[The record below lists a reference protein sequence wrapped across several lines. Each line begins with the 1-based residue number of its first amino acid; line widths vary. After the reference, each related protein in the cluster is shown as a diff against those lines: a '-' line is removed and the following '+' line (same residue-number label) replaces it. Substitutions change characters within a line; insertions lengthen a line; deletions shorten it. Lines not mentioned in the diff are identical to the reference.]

1 MMSLNKFH
9 ILELTWIGTDDKR
22 EVIEPR
28 IFIEDSK
35 YSYGDSE
42 NKDMLIHGDNLL
54 SLKAKPRISNTL
66 FD

>member
-1 MMSLNKFH
+1 MSPNKLHKF
-9 ILELTWIGTDDKR
+9 ELMWIRKGDKR
-22 EVIEPR
+22 EAIEPR

-42 NKDMLIHGDNLL
+42 NKNMLIHEDNLFT
-54 SLKAKPRISNTL
+54 LKAKPRISNTL